1 LPHGHGSP
9 RLTAMFPSIAANE
22 RAELCFQ
29 DLASAL
35 DAGLPL
41 AAIGGAPAAG
51 DRALHAAVQARGVQ
65 LTPTEDVVLM
75 HGWRAGKAA
84 ATLRACAVGRAQ
96 RAAFGRQAWAGLRY
110 PLVLAIALPFAAF
123 AASWVIGKGPA
134 VAVLGLYAALA
145 AAFAGTRRAVR
156 AGAAWPRRLPW
167 AAGLLDAAA
176 EIPYLE
182 TLHALYGAGVPMRQA
197 HAAAVESA
205 PPGQAAERLR
215 IADRMVRDG
224 RPLHEGLAT
233 ALALH
238 PESRQLLQTGEMAGQ
253 LEDALARAL
262 QRRRDVHGRTLAA
275 LGRGLG
281 AAAYALTIAAVLW
294 ILVTFYSGY
303 FAALKGLR
311 GGR

>member
-1 LPHGHGSP
+1 MPHGHGPP
-9 RLTAMFPSIAANE
+9 RLTAMLPSIAANE

-41 AAIGGAPAAG
+41 AAIGGEPSAG
-51 DRALHAAVQARGVQ
+51 ERALHAAVAARGVR
-65 LTPTEDVVLM
+65 LTRTEDVVLL
-75 HGWRAGKAA
+75 HGWRAGKAV
-84 ATLRACAVGRAQ
+84 ATLRACAAGRAQ
-96 RAAFGRQAWAGLRY
+96 RAAFGRQVWAGLRY
-110 PLVLAIALPFAAF
+110 PLLLAVILPFAAF
-123 AASWVIGKGPA
+123 AVSWAIGKGPA
-134 VAVLGLYAALA
+134 IAILGLYAALA
-145 AAFAGTRRAVR
+145 AAIAGTRRAVR
-156 AGAAWPRRLPW
+156 TGAAWPRRLPW

-197 HAAAVESA
+197 HAAAIEAA
-205 PPGQAAERLR
+205 PPGQAASRLR
-215 IADRMVRDG
+215 IADAVVRDG

-238 PESRQLLQTGEMAGQ
+238 PETRILLQNGESAGQ

-262 QRRRDVHGRTLAA
+262 QRRRDVQGRALAA
-275 LGRGLG
+275 LGRGVG
-281 AAAYALTIAAVLW
+281 NVAYALATATVLW
-294 ILVTFYSGY
+294 IVVSFYS
-303 FAALKGLR
+303 ANLQALQGLR